1 MAGIGF
7 VLRRLTS
14 RDDLLGVAQ
23 GYAYAAFV
31 ASGPWLFTVLSLAAV
46 GLFGRHFA
54 GSAEVDLFRIILS
67 YNFCFSLVAT
77 GPACLVLTRWLADSI
92 YGRSVEDVPTVLL
105 AAFAAT
111 TAGGVAIAAPFY
123 LLVADID
130 PRDAALAVA
139 NFVVVAAIWLLSTF
153 LSALKDY
160 RAIALAFLGGMATAF
175 AAAVGLASLGVPG
188 GLLAGFTAGLAVI
201 LFVLLAKIL
210 AEYPYALRSAAPVM
224 GHVRRFGDLALL
236 GFVSNAAIWADKWIL
251 WFAPEAERPA
261 HGLLAYTAYDGAMFL
276 AYLSVVPITAVF
288 VVNIETAFFETYKR
302 YYADILTHADRT
314 RIEENRRAIG
324 ATLVRSARTI
334 GILQSCIAAL
344 VILLSAELVRL
355 GLLGPLQLGMFRIGV
370 LGGAFHVWFVF
381 CCVVLAYFDRRQDLL
396 WLNTLFLVLN
406 VGLSFLTLR
415 LGFPFYGYGYFLAS
429 VIAMAAAYATVVARA
444 SDLSFLT
451 FLRQNSSV

>member
-46 GLFGRHFA
+46 SLFGRRFA
-54 GSAEVDLFRIILS
+54 GSAEVDLFRTILS

-77 GPACLVLTRWLADSI
+77 GPACMVLTRWLADSI
-92 YGRSVEDVPTVLL
+92 YGRDVEDVPTVLL
-105 AAFAAT
+105 AAFVLT
-111 TAGGVAIAAPFY
+111 TAGGVAMAVPFY
-123 LLVADID
+123 LLVADIAPLD
-130 PRDAALAVA
+130 VALGVA
-139 NFVVVAAIWLLSTF
+139 NYVVVSGIWLLATF

-175 AAAVGLASLGVPG
+175 GAAVGLAVADVPG
-188 GLLAGFTAGLAVI
+188 GLLLGFTAGLAVI
-201 LFVLLAKIL
+201 LYVLLAKIL
-210 AEYPYALRSAAPVM
+210 AEYPYPLRSARPVM

-236 GFVSNAAIWADKWIL
+236 GLVSNAAVWADKWIL
-251 WFAPEAERPA
+251 WFAPEADRPG
-261 HGLLAYTAYDGAMFL
+261 HGLIAYTAYDGAMFL

-302 YYADILTHADRT
+302 FYADILTHADRT

-324 ATLVRSARTI
+324 GTLVRSARTI
-334 GILQSCIAAL
+334 GILQTCIAAL
-344 VILLSAELVRL
+344 VILLSPELVRL
-355 GLLGPLQLGMFRIGV
+355 GLLAPLQLGIFRIGV

-396 WLNTLFLVLN
+396 WLNGLFLALN
-406 VGLSFLTLR
+406 VGLSLLTLK
-415 LGFPFYGYGYFLAS
+415 LGFPFYGYGYFWAA
-429 VIAMAAAYATVVARA
+429 VIAMAAAYVTVARRA
-444 SDLSFLT
+444 ADLPFLT
-451 FLRQNSSV
+451 FLRQNSSL